1 MMIYQL
7 LYQLYKSLIFDA
19 ASGELLVLFL
29 LIAVSGTERSPVTRL
44 PQTGHE
50 DGRPLRLCLHCVV
63 QTAAAPRP
71 AGDLV
76 NMNRS
81 NKS

>member
-1 MMIYQL
+1 MIIHQY
-7 LYQLYKSLIFDA
+7 LYELRKSFIF
-19 ASGELLVLFL
+19 ASASVEPVVLFL
-29 LIAVSGTERSPVTRL
+29 FIAVSGTERSPVTRL

-71 AGDLV
+71 AGTSSV
-76 NMNRS
+76 
-81 NKS
+81 